1 MKNFIIS
8 LLVGLAL
15 TAIAAA
21 GGITGKVQ
29 DSRGN
34 GKSGITVTV
43 KTGGQSNSV
52 KTAED
57 GTYTVVLPATANGT
71 RTKVYV
77 DGRYVTTCLIPV
89 DGSFS
94 RVNVT
99 FK

>member
-8 LLVGLAL
+8 TIVGLAL

-34 GKSGITVTV
+34 GKSGVTVTV
-43 KTGGQSNSV
+43 KIGNQSTSV
-52 KTAED
+52 TTAKD
-57 GTYTVVLPATANGT
+57 GTYTVVVPSSSYGS
-71 RTKVYV
+71 RTKVYAS
-77 DGRYVTTCLIPV
+77 GRYITTCLIPV
-89 DGSFS
+89 DGSYS

-99 FK
+99 YK